1 VACRLCGI
9 DAVKK
14 PDRERSGFL
23 TDRIVECLLQQEF
36 RAEQQVPD
44 IKQVVPQNKR
54 KGGTMPTYLEKLEL
68 IDLTPELGW
77 KAQKVWAIIKAQIVE
92 AWRAGRKYTTPKN
105 QTLADMAGCH
115 KRTVQRTV
123 HKLEASGL
131 LEVTERFLVVGKQA
145 IQISNQLTV
154 ALTSARERFMLIGRQ
169 RDKLVT
175 QLRSFYSGK
184 YLPSKRLQAILHSR
198 DS

>member
-1 VACRLCGI
+1 
-9 DAVKK
+9 
-14 PDRERSGFL
+14 
-23 TDRIVECLLQQEF
+23 
-36 RAEQQVPD
+36 
-44 IKQVVPQNKR
+44 
-54 KGGTMPTYLEKLEL
+54 MPTYLEKLEL